1 MKIKTLLE
9 LVTLSS
15 SLYYLA
21 KDTHLI
27 DRINEMAEK
36 GKDNINKA
44 ASDSRVDEDGNE
56 LEFIEKIVQKVSQVK
71 EELDQKIEESV
82 VKFYKK
88 FNVAHLD
95 EIKGLNEKIEKLDMT
110 IALLE
115 ARVNHMET
123 EK

>member
-44 ASDSRVDEDGNE
+44 ASDSELDGDGNE
-56 LEFIEKIVQKVSQVK
+56 LEFIEKIVKKASQVK

-82 VKFYKK
+82 GKFYKK
-88 FNVAHLD
+88 INVAHLD
-95 EIKGLNEKIEKLDMT
+95 EIRALNDKIEKLDMT

-115 ARVNHMET
+115 AKINHWET

>member
-21 KDTHLI
+21 KDTHLM
-27 DRINEMAEK
+27 DKINEMAEK

-44 ASDSRVDEDGNE
+44 ASSTEIDEDGND
-56 LEFIEKIVQKVSQVK
+56 LEFIEKIIQKVSQVK

-88 FNVAHLD
+88 INVVHLD
-95 EIKGLNEKIEKLDMT
+95 EINSLIEKIEKLDMT

-115 ARVNHMET
+115 ARINRMET
-123 EK
+123 VK